1 MKTYLPNYDERK
13 TQRCL
18 ISRVA
23 QITSET
29 HWSNQLARA
38 AHTIATIATIATIYS
53 CMHRPC
59 RFIASERRLNT
70 V

>member
-38 AHTIATIATIATIYS
+38 AHTIATIYS